1 MSVHILD
8 HPLLQHKLT
17 ILRDKNTGTRD
28 FRATVSEIAMLMCYE
43 ATRDLAMQPVRCGDS
58 RRHGPLQVH
67 CRQEDGRCAHPPRRS
82 WHGRRYPEPDP
93 LCQGGSY
100 RSVP

>member
-28 FRATVSEIAMLMCYE
+28 FRAS
-43 ATRDLAMQPVRCGDS
+43 RVRN
-58 RRHGPLQVH
+58 RHADVL
-67 CRQEDGRCAHPPRRS
+67 
-82 WHGRRYPEPDP
+82 
-93 LCQGGSY
+93 
-100 RSVP
+100 

>member
-43 ATRDLAMQPVRCGDS
+43 ATRDLRHAARRCGDS
-58 RRHGPLQVH
+58 RRHGPAASALP
-67 CRQEDGRCAHPPRRS
+67 ARR
-82 WHGRRYPEPDP
+82 WP
-93 LCQGGSY
+93 LCPS
-100 RSVP
+100 SAPVWAWWTAC